1 MKSPKLDKVNNAFAE
16 WGSFMHS
23 IYERFYRG
31 EMDFFDVCD
40 EYENE
45 YDSHVMNVF
54 PYNRYAD
61 LNKKYYQAG
70 LDAIERI
77 EELPAPWKAADIEC
91 AIKINVKD
99 VPFIGYADLILHNK
113 DTDEYVIVDHKS
125 KAKFKSKAE
134 KHQFARQLYLYS
146 IYVKEHYGKYPTKL
160 VFNMFRTGEDPV
172 VIPFNEKDLQEAI
185 DWFTSNVA
193 NIYMDLEFL
202 DKVAV
207 EYQRL
212 GKDISKF
219 DQSDFFCNEL
229 CGVRPYCP
237 RSQDYVQTDE

>member
-1 MKSPKLDKVNNAFAE
+1 MQ
-16 WGSFMHS
+16 S

-31 EMDFFDVCD
+31 EMDCFDVCD

-77 EELPAPWKAADIEC
+77 EELPAPWEAVDIEC
-91 AIKINVKD
+91 TIQINVKD

-134 KHQFARQLYLYS
+134 KHQFTRQLYLYS

-160 VFNMFRTGEDPV
+160 VFNMFRTEENPV

-193 NIYMDLEFL
+193 DIYMDLEFL
-202 DKVAV
+202 DKIAV

-212 GKDISKF
+212 GKDINKF

-237 RSQDYVQTDE
+237 RSQDYVQTDD